1 MSTMINYNK
10 LILFIVA
17 TALFIFAL
25 TLPDT
30 DHIILFVMYVGFVII
45 GLYDIGKDE
54 VDEAENKS

>member
-1 MSTMINYNK
+1 M
-10 LILFIVA
+10 FIV
-17 TALFIFAL
+17 TTSLFLFAL

>member
-1 MSTMINYNK
+1 MNNSNNK

-30 DHIILFVMYVGFVII
+30 EHLILSVAYIVFVVI
-45 GLYDIGKDE
+45 GLYDLGKDE
-54 VDEAENKS
+54 VDEAKHKP